1 MKTEDIKK
9 AQQGWANGII
19 EIGSFKDNLEEC
31 KKKVNVF
38 LDNYYCFSE
47 KEVLF
52 KPTKTKIEQF
62 RFDKRS
68 ATSYFVG
75 EDELYKEDKGFALAP
90 WEKIRFENKGFLFE
104 KNRSIAMG
112 NYYFKAVNSNEEIKV
127 EYTFGYCMGSDGNL
141 KIDLHHSSLPYRC

>member
-1 MKTEDIKK
+1 MKIVKELREKGVKTDLDLL
-9 AQQGWANGII
+9 NRGISKSMKYASSYKI
-19 EIGSFKDNLEEC
+19 P
-31 KKKVNVF
+31 
-38 LDNYYCFSE
+38 Y
-47 KEVLF
+47 VL
-52 KPTKTKIEQF
+52 
-62 RFDKRS
+62 
-68 ATSYFVG
+68 FVG